1 MDTHLSYY
9 QLLYTDGISA
19 FIAASRRKD
28 RSLDAR
34 LESANR
40 ASVLH
45 KKRTGKCLHITKD
58 IVEKEAMYEE
68 VDERYQ
74 EKRIRMLQ
82 AQNMQIEDQLNR
94 QLLAALAVRANSN
107 NHRGSSSPSSSSPAA
122 ASLSSASARSSS
134 ASSAAP
140 SIVAK
145 QQPRRASSMTPRGP
159 MDGVRKMSLDLSS
172 LRSSMS
178 EGMQTGPMTSPMV
191 MNQGYMMSPGYETFP
206 SPEQNSQSEWYSP
219 QVSPYLQQTQWAQ
232 QRTGFQPQ
240 PQQQHIIQQDSM
252 PEMATNYRMRPFRD
266 RFASAPDIS
275 LHGLPINSFSMMS
288 PGPVTAPALP
298 QQQPQHTRVRSEPD
312 VSMMMQPPFQPPF
325 QQPVSKPASPKT
337 HFIPNTYPSPNTP
350 PRSPKS
356 TALEPEQVPIS
367 VAGPAPTPQP
377 GMMEEGL
384 DTSAIEGGMLFS
396 HNALDPEFDDFSRF
410 ALDLGNGT
418 ELSERDGLRFDDFLA
433 LDDFTAAA

>member
-1 MDTHLSYY
+1 M
-9 QLLYTDGISA
+9 
-19 FIAASRRKD
+19 
-28 RSLDAR
+28 
-34 LESANR
+34 
-40 ASVLH
+40 LH
-45 KKRTGKCLHITKD
+45 KKRTGKGLYITKD

-107 NHRGSSSPSSSSPAA
+107 NHRGSSSSPSSSSPAA

-140 SIVAK
+140 SIAAK
-145 QQPRRASSMTPRGP
+145 QQPRRATSMTPRGP

-172 LRSSMS
+172 LRSSVS

-191 MNQGYMMSPGYETFP
+191 MNQGYVMSPGYKTFP
-206 SPEQNSQSEWYSP
+206 SQEQNSQPEWYSP
-219 QVSPYLQQTQWAQ
+219 QVSPYVQPTPWAQ
-232 QRTGFQPQ
+232 QWAGFQPQ
-240 PQQQHIIQQDSM
+240 PQQQHIMQQDSM
-252 PEMATNYRMRPFRD
+252 AEMATNYRMRPFRD
-266 RFASAPDIS
+266 RFASAPEIS
-275 LHGLPINSFSMMS
+275 LHGLSTNSFSMLS

-312 VSMMMQPPFQPPF
+312 VSMMQPSFQPPF

-337 HFIPNTYPSPNTP
+337 QSIPNAYPSPSTP

-356 TALEPEQVPIS
+356 TALEPEQAPTS
-367 VAGPAPTPQP
+367 VAGAVPAPQP
-377 GMMEEGL
+377 VVMEESL
-384 DTSAIEGGMLFS
+384 DTSAIEGGMFFS
-396 HNALDPEFDDFSRF
+396 HNALDPEFDDFSQF

-418 ELSERDGLRFDDFLA
+418 ELSERDGFRFDEFLT